1 MAIDEQRQP
10 ISRHTGIDAN
20 AGSKSSGTT
29 PAPGGR
35 ASQEMNERFNY
46 DEIVALVEPG
56 SSVLDLGCGTGE
68 LLLRLRTERNCKG
81 RGVDIEEEM
90 IQQCIRRGISVFQ
103 GDLDEG
109 LKDYPTA
116 SYDYVILNETLQ
128 MIREP
133 DRLLAE
139 MARVGRRIIVNF
151 PNFGYV
157 LNRVQLGILGRMPEN
172 KNLPYK
178 WYNTPNIHFCTR
190 RDFFALAVAVG
201 LKVDRTIYLH
211 RGRRI
216 PSFLPNLFATEICS
230 VLYR

>member
-1 MAIDEQRQP
+1 MADKQ
-10 ISRHTGIDAN
+10 
-20 AGSKSSGTT
+20 KTT
-29 PAPGGR
+29 PAAGGR
-35 ASQEMNERFNY
+35 AAQEMNERFNY

-68 LLLRLRTERNCKG
+68 LLLRLITERGCKG

-109 LKDYPTA
+109 LKDYPSD

-133 DRLLAE
+133 NLLLRE

-151 PNFGYV
+151 PNFGYI
-157 LNRVQLGILGRMPEN
+157 LNRVQLGLLGRMPEN
-172 KNLPYK
+172 KNIPYK
-178 WYNTPNIHFCTR
+178 WYNTPNIHFCTQ
-190 RDFFALAVAVG
+190 RDFFALAEE
-201 LKVDRTIYLH
+201 VDLRVEKTIYLH
-211 RGRRI
+211 RGKRI
-216 PSFLPNLFATEICS
+216 PPILPNLFATEVCC
-230 VLYR
+230 VLGGQVV

>member
-1 MAIDEQRQP
+1 MARK
-10 ISRHTGIDAN
+10 R
-20 AGSKSSGTT
+20 T
-29 PAPGGR
+29 PPPGGG
-35 ASQEMNERFNY
+35 AAQEMNERFNY

-68 LLLRLRTERNCKG
+68 LLLRLITERGCKG

-109 LKDYPTA
+109 LKDYPTD

-133 DRLLAE
+133 NLLLRE

-157 LNRVQLGILGRMPEN
+157 LNRVQLGLFGRMPEN
-172 KNLPYK
+172 KNIPYK
-178 WYNTPNIHFCTR
+178 WYNTPNIHFCTQ
-190 RDFFALAVAVG
+190 RDFFALAQELALTVEE
-201 LKVDRTIYLH
+201 TIYLH
-211 RGRRI
+211 RARRI
-216 PSFLPNLFATEICS
+216 PPVLPNLFATEVCC
-230 VLYR
+230 VLTG

>member
-1 MAIDEQRQP
+1 MATDEQRRP
-10 ISRHTGIDAN
+10 KS
-20 AGSKSSGTT
+20 AGPVPGADTVLESSGAT
-29 PAPGGR
+29 PDPGGR

-46 DEIVALVEPG
+46 DEIVALVESG

-68 LLLRLRTERNCKG
+68 LLLRLTTERDCKG

-90 IQQCIRRGISVFQ
+90 IRHCIRRGISVFQ

-151 PNFGYV
+151 PNFGYI

-190 RDFFALAVAVG
+190 RDFFALAAEVG
-201 LKVDRTIYLH
+201 LRIDRTIYLH

>member
-1 MAIDEQRQP
+1 
-10 ISRHTGIDAN
+10 
-20 AGSKSSGTT
+20 
-29 PAPGGR
+29 
-35 ASQEMNERFNY
+35 MNERFNY

-68 LLLRLRTERNCKG
+68 LLLRLIKERGCKG

-109 LKDYPTA
+109 LKDYGTD

-133 DRLLAE
+133 DRLLRE

-157 LNRVQLGILGRMPEN
+157 LNRLQLGLLGRMPEN

-178 WYNTPNIHFCTR
+178 WYTTPNIHFCTH
-190 RDFFALAVAVG
+190 RDFFALAHELQLGVE
-201 LKVDRTIYLH
+201 RTIYLH
-211 RGRRI
+211 RGRPI
-216 PSFLPNLFATEICS
+216 PPFLPNLLATEVCCVLTGANASFVVDSRS
-230 VLYR
+230 V